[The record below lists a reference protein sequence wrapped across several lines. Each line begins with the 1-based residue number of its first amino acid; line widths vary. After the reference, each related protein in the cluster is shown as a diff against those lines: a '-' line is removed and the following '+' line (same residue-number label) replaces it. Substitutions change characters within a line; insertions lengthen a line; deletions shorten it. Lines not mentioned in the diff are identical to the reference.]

1 MPWLILFIE
10 YYLQLEMLD
19 TCQNLRMLLFRKKPT
34 LRRTCLRKPVLEDS
48 HRLSFIRTH
57 KDLLLY
63 LLFDKAAEQ
72 FLKHKYAD
80 ELAAEELMVAF

>member
-1 MPWLILFIE
+1 MHTSSIRL
-10 YYLQLEMLD
+10 
-19 TCQNLRMLLFRKKPT
+19 C
-34 LRRTCLRKPVLEDS
+34 KPVLEDS

-72 FLKHKYAD
+72 FLIQK
-80 ELAAEELMVAF
+80 